1 MESSYWVHRPLWFF
15 IFGGIF
21 ERHPKLRLIFT
32 EQGVKWASDA
42 IQMMDGLLESHMT
55 PFSGDERRKM
65 YSMKPSEYF
74 HRNCAIGATYTDAL
88 GWVPPEQ
95 RKILGYKSLMWGSD
109 YPHMESAWPH
119 TKQKLRELMEG
130 IDHDEAKA
138 MIGGN
143 AVEVYKLDSRKL
155 EQTAA
160 RIGPRASEILS
171 A

>member
-1 MESSYWVHRPLWFF
+1 
-15 IFGGIF
+15 
-21 ERHPKLRLIFT
+21 
-32 EQGVKWASDA
+32 
-42 IQMMDGLLESHMT
+42 MT